1 MGEKVQGNGSWTVE
15 VKVQS
20 ILQDPQSENENQHIR
35 QKLKEITQ

>member
-20 ILQDPQSENENQHIR
+20 VLQDPQSEHGNQRNR